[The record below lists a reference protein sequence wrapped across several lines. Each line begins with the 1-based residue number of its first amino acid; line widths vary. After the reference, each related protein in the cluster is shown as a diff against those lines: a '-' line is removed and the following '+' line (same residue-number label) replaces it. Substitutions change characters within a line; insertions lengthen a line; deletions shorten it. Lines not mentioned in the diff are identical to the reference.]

1 MRSGLYDAMG
11 GTFGIGKVN
20 LLASFALFDDDPAKI
35 NKLEASFKKVTPE
48 LIRKVAQQYMSP
60 NNRTILIIEPKASK

>member
-11 GTFGIGKVN
+11 GMFGIGKVN
-20 LLASFALFDDDPAKI
+20 LLASFALFDDDPSKI
-35 NKLEASFKKVTPE
+35 NNLETSFKKVTPE
-48 LIRKVAQQYMSP
+48 LIRQVAQKYLAP